1 MADRAPGLAGF
12 VLVEHIRHRA
22 DVSPPAVVQLPVNDI
37 NGPQVRKDMVGLGHR
52 GVQIEMPAI
61 DPRDGQS

>member
-22 DVSPPAVVQLPVNDI
+22 EESTGGRSTARQRYQR
-37 NGPQVRKDMVGLGHR
+37 PQVRKDMVGLGHR